1 MGKTFRNVRDESR
14 KGTKNKTAT
23 MLEKAIEKYKKHI
36 YNNASPVNED
46 ADDDVF
52 DDNIDDESNHT
63 RFIQRK

>member
-1 MGKTFRNVRDESR
+1 MGKTFRNMRDESR
-14 KGTKNKTAT
+14 TRGKNK
-23 MLEKAIEKYKKHI
+23 MVNREEKAIEKYKKHI
-36 YNNASPVNED
+36 YNDASPVNED